1 MAATG
6 SIDPSTLS
14 WVKAE
19 IDETLKRAR
28 GALESFIE
36 NPADDTRLRFCITY
50 LHQVV
55 GTLQM
60 VELDAPA
67 LLAREI
73 ELLAEAVFGKK
84 VQTDGDTFDLLTR
97 SILSLPDY
105 LARLQFGQSDVPLRL
120 APLINDLRKAQGSDR
135 RSEMELFAPDLDVV
149 PPDTGEGLSPPEFQ
163 QLLQTQRA
171 AFQSALVPWL
181 RDPAPDRGRH
191 LAIIVGGLR
200 DAAPRGFAR
209 QFFWIA
215 AGFLEALCGQ
225 IDPVTERKKLAG
237 RIEQQIKK
245 FIEGPGPSAE
255 SAGTSLIKAMLF
267 ELGAAG
273 DNEPRVREI
282 RDAFRLASI
291 FGAAADD
298 DSPIERLPPPDIIQS
313 LSLAL
318 TKELETAE
326 DLFSTYLDPE
336 HKDAKSLRPLHDL
349 VAKTA
354 RTLDMLGL
362 VPLRALAEEIAITL
376 AAVDEQRL
384 VLSDALSM
392 RIAASLLQLENSAR
406 DLQSGGVGRQLL
418 EEHINS
424 LRSMRGETEVPGTE
438 GFEVSDGELSEG
450 EFHQLLG
457 AVGNEIRS
465 NLAKIEESFE
475 TFAAKPDDMALLQ
488 SIPGHL
494 AQIQGALQILGQ
506 DRAAELVAVINQYI
520 QDLSEESV
528 PTGPRVF
535 EALAVGIGTI
545 GAYLDGL
552 GRGSSSIGAL
562 VDRALADLD
571 AVLGTGAADVPPLT
585 QLRRFLTREPL
596 GQAEATE
603 MRRQLQALLGK
614 TGEAGD
620 PKAGELADEVDQLLV
635 FIEADVHP
643 VNADVRQTLTQSI
656 EALARLLRHPDA
668 RAAPDPA
675 VPLPPEIPVPAT
687 SGEAEH
693 IPVPEAA
700 EERPVEV
707 VVESDEEAVKGAPA
721 PVGDWE
727 IDQEIIGIFV
737 EDARD
742 ISRTLEH
749 SLDAWERNVEDR
761 EALVSLRRAFHTL
774 KGSGRMV
781 GAADIAELSWDME
794 SQLNHVREGRLAPS
808 PEMFALLREVRDAL
822 PLLIDAL
829 ESGGGHPV
837 NVDDLRSRVQGLAA
851 GATRATPPAKSSA
864 SAASPPLQP
873 EINLEDVP
881 PPTART
887 DETPVVLPVPQKLPG
902 MDPTLRQI
910 FSSETGSHIN
920 VLHEVAGQAG
930 DYVSASLLRAVHTLQ
945 GSARAVGLIPMADA
959 CFELERLLLAMDSE
973 QRPLSTED
981 TAHLKNLASA
991 ITATVV
997 GLSDEATVAPAE
1009 YARFPLLAR
1018 AFRELV
1024 ARIVPSAP
1032 KGSLPPG
1039 VTEKPPVDEPPVET
1053 TLDARSPVAEK
1064 SPEEVPSVPPQETRA
1079 EVVPADTGAVVSVS
1093 GGHVVPTDIDLEL
1106 VEIFREEASDILET
1120 LEQGLTEWRNDRN
1133 APGVV
1138 RNLKRA
1144 LHTLKG
1150 GARMI
1155 GAKGM
1160 GDLSHVTETIL
1171 KQIEDG
1177 VADLTDVL
1185 FDQLDEVH
1193 DLLRTAVGALMTDAM
1208 PEHEMAS
1215 LAARLGG
1222 AAPVPAP
1229 VPAATARVAA
1239 SAPAEASM
1247 PSAPVPPAPVPAIPG
1262 KEQETQEEQEET
1274 EGELLVP
1281 AERREY
1287 IKVRA
1292 QLLNELVNYA
1302 GEVSISR
1309 ARMEQQ
1315 IFGLRE
1321 HLAELQGNVAR
1332 FKDQLRDLEMQAE
1345 SQILFR
1351 TEQREGSTGQDFDP
1365 LEFDRYSQL
1374 QHLSRALGESLHD
1387 LSTIHGTLDTFAG
1400 EAETVLLQQARV
1412 NTELQEGLMRTRL
1425 VGFAT
1430 QGPRLRHI
1438 VRQTA
1443 RELGKRAEL
1452 HIVGT
1457 AVEVDKNVLDR
1468 MIGPFEHM
1476 IRNAIDHG
1484 IEPEAERRRANKL
1497 IMGRIT
1503 IHTSHEGS
1511 EIVIRF
1517 SDDGAGLNVDAIR
1530 RKAIE
1535 AGLVSVDRV
1544 LSDEEAMQFI
1554 LLPGFST
1561 ASQVT
1566 QVSGRGIGM
1575 DVVHAEVKQL
1585 GGSIS
1590 VETRPGAGTTFVIR
1604 LPLTLSITQ
1613 ALTVTAGDQRFAVP
1627 LMSVINIVEVQ
1638 ADKLDAITGE
1648 DPVLHYNG
1656 HAYPL
1661 MNLGARLGLP
1671 PSGNHQKKY
1680 PVLLARA
1687 GNREIA
1693 VQVETL
1699 GSTGEIVIK
1708 SLGPQLNEIK
1718 GLAGAT
1724 ILGDGRVVL
1733 ILDMS
1738 GLWFRDDSMSVL
1750 RLYPALEATE
1760 PEDRQPIVLIVDDSL
1775 TVRKITGKHLQ
1786 KRGIKVLVA
1795 KDGVDALEQ
1804 LREQKPD
1811 VMLVD
1816 VEMPRMD
1823 GFELTRT
1830 VRGNAGMRD
1839 IGIIMITSRAG
1850 AKHRDHALK
1859 LGADLYMS
1867 KPYLEDD
1874 LVANIRSL
1882 LDRKESS
1889 RVG

>member
-84 VQTDGDTFDLLTR
+84 VPTDRDTFDLLTR

-135 RSEMELFAPDLDVV
+135 LSEMELFAPDLDVV
-149 PPDTGEGLSPPEFQ
+149 PPDTGEGLPAPEFQ
-163 QLLQTQRA
+163 KLLQAQRA

-181 RDPAPDRGRH
+181 RDPAPDRGGR
-191 LAIIVGGLR
+191 LAAIVGALR
-200 DAAPRGFAR
+200 DAAPRGFVR
-209 QFFWIA
+209 QFFWVA
-215 AGFLEALCGQ
+215 AGFMDALCGE
-225 IDPVTERKKLAG
+225 IDPVTERKRLAG
-237 RIEQQIKK
+237 KIEQQVKK
-245 FIEGPGPSAE
+245 FIESPGSSAE
-255 SAGTSLIKAMLF
+255 SAGTPLVKAMLF

-273 DNEPRVREI
+273 DSQARVREV
-282 RDAFRLASI
+282 RDAFHLASI
-291 FGAAADD
+291 FGAAAND
-298 DSPIERLPPPDIIQS
+298 DSPIEKLPPPDIIQS
-313 LSLAL
+313 LSVAL

-362 VPLRALAEEIAITL
+362 VPLRALAEEIALTL
-376 AAVDEQRL
+376 AAVEEQRL

-424 LRSMRGETEVPGTE
+424 LRSMRGETEMPGIE

-475 TFAAKPDDMALLQ
+475 TFAAKPDDRVLLQ
-488 SIPGHL
+488 PIPGHL
-494 AQIQGALQILGQ
+494 VQIQGALQILGQ

-562 VDRALADLD
+562 VDRALGDLD
-571 AVLGTGAADVPPLT
+571 AALGASAGAAEVPPLT
-585 QLRRFLTREPL
+585 QLRRYLARVPL

-603 MRRQLQALLGK
+603 MRRQLQVLLK
-614 TGEAGD
+614 QTGDTED
-620 PKAGELADEVDQLLV
+620 PKASDLADEVDQLLAFV
-635 FIEADVHP
+635 EADVHP
-643 VNADVRQTLTQSI
+643 VSADVRRTLTQSI

-668 RAAPDPA
+668 RAVSDPVAPP
-675 VPLPPEIPVPAT
+675 PPEMSASAISADAAQT
-687 SGEAEH
+687 
-693 IPVPEAA
+693 PEAVDDH
-700 EERPVEV
+700 PIEV
-707 VVESDEEAVKGAPA
+707 FVESDEETETVESVSP

-749 SLDAWERNVEDR
+749 SLDAWEQNLEDH
-761 EALVSLRRAFHTL
+761 EALVNLRRAFHTL

-794 SQLNHVREGRLAPS
+794 SHLNHVREGRLAPS
-808 PEMFALLREVRDAL
+808 PELFALLREVRDAL
-822 PLLIDAL
+822 PRLIDAL
-829 ESGGGHPV
+829 ESGGEHPV
-837 NVDDLRSRVQGLAA
+837 NVDYLRSRVQGLTT
-851 GATRATPPAKSSA
+851 GATRTTLPEKPPV
-864 SAASPPLQP
+864 SAASPPLRP

-881 PPTART
+881 SPAAHR
-887 DETPVVLPVPQKLPG
+887 DETQVMQPVPQRLPG
-902 MDPTLRQI
+902 MDPTLLQI

-920 VLHEVAGQAG
+920 VLHEVADQAG

-991 ITATVV
+991 ITATVE
-997 GLSDEATVAPAE
+997 GLRDEATAAPAE
-1009 YARFPLLAR
+1009 YGRFPLLAR
-1018 AFRELV
+1018 VFRELV
-1024 ARIVPSAP
+1024 ARIVPSTP
-1032 KGSLPPG
+1032 EGSQQPGMAGTPPA
-1039 VTEKPPVDEPPVET
+1039 DELPVEA
-1053 TLDARSPVAEK
+1053 TLDARSSVGEK
-1064 SPEEVPSVPPQETRA
+1064 SPEVVPSISPQTAHE
-1079 EVVPADTGAVVSVS
+1079 EGVPADADVVASAPGS
-1093 GGHVVPTDIDLEL
+1093 HVLPGDIDVEL

-1120 LEQGLTEWRNDRN
+1120 LEQGLVEWRSDRN
-1133 APGVV
+1133 APGVL
-1138 RNLKRA
+1138 RTLKRA

-1185 FDQLDEVH
+1185 LDQLDEVH
-1193 DLLRTAVGALMTDAM
+1193 DLLRTGVGALLTDAM

-1215 LAARLGG
+1215 LASRLGGG
-1222 AAPVPAP
+1222 AAPVLAP
-1229 VPAATARVAA
+1229 DAAATARVT
-1239 SAPAEASM
+1239 APAPAPV
-1247 PSAPVPPAPVPAIPG
+1247 PSPANVPAPVPPAPARVMPG
-1262 KEQETQEEQEET
+1262 KEQEKPEVQEVQEEQEEA

-1321 HLAELQGNVAR
+1321 HLVDLQGNVAR

-1351 TEQREGSTGQDFDP
+1351 TEQKDGSTG
-1365 LEFDRYSQL
+1365 
-1374 QHLSRALGESLHD
+1374 
-1387 LSTIHGTLDTFAG
+1387 
-1400 EAETVLLQQARV
+1400 
-1412 NTELQEGLMRTRL
+1412 
-1425 VGFAT
+1425 
-1430 QGPRLRHI
+1430 
-1438 VRQTA
+1438 
-1443 RELGKRAEL
+1443 
-1452 HIVGT
+1452 
-1457 AVEVDKNVLDR
+1457 
-1468 MIGPFEHM
+1468 
-1476 IRNAIDHG
+1476 
-1484 IEPEAERRRANKL
+1484 
-1497 IMGRIT
+1497 
-1503 IHTSHEGS
+1503 
-1511 EIVIRF
+1511 
-1517 SDDGAGLNVDAIR
+1517 
-1530 RKAIE
+1530 
-1535 AGLVSVDRV
+1535 
-1544 LSDEEAMQFI
+1544 
-1554 LLPGFST
+1554 
-1561 ASQVT
+1561 
-1566 QVSGRGIGM
+1566 
-1575 DVVHAEVKQL
+1575 
-1585 GGSIS
+1585 
-1590 VETRPGAGTTFVIR
+1590 
-1604 LPLTLSITQ
+1604 
-1613 ALTVTAGDQRFAVP
+1613 
-1627 LMSVINIVEVQ
+1627 
-1638 ADKLDAITGE
+1638 
-1648 DPVLHYNG
+1648 
-1656 HAYPL
+1656 
-1661 MNLGARLGLP
+1661 
-1671 PSGNHQKKY
+1671 
-1680 PVLLARA
+1680 
-1687 GNREIA
+1687 
-1693 VQVETL
+1693 
-1699 GSTGEIVIK
+1699 
-1708 SLGPQLNEIK
+1708 
-1718 GLAGAT
+1718 
-1724 ILGDGRVVL
+1724 
-1733 ILDMS
+1733 
-1738 GLWFRDDSMSVL
+1738 
-1750 RLYPALEATE
+1750 
-1760 PEDRQPIVLIVDDSL
+1760 
-1775 TVRKITGKHLQ
+1775 
-1786 KRGIKVLVA
+1786 
-1795 KDGVDALEQ
+1795 
-1804 LREQKPD
+1804 
-1811 VMLVD
+1811 
-1816 VEMPRMD
+1816 
-1823 GFELTRT
+1823 
-1830 VRGNAGMRD
+1830 
-1839 IGIIMITSRAG
+1839 
-1850 AKHRDHALK
+1850 
-1859 LGADLYMS
+1859 
-1867 KPYLEDD
+1867 
-1874 LVANIRSL
+1874 
-1882 LDRKESS
+1882 
-1889 RVG
+1889 

>member
-1 MAATG
+1 MAAAG
-6 SIDPSTLS
+6 KIDPSTLS

-28 GALESFIE
+28 SALESFIE
-36 NPADDTRLRFCITY
+36 NAADDTRLRFCITY

-67 LLAREI
+67 LLASEI
-73 ELLAEAVFGKK
+73 ELLAEAVFGRK
-84 VQTDGDTFDLLTR
+84 VQADTGIFDLLTR

-105 LARLQFGQSDVPLRL
+105 LARLQFGQPDVPLRL
-120 APLINDLRKAQGSDR
+120 APLINDLRKARGNEQSA
-135 RSEMELFAPDLDVV
+135 EIELFAPDLAVA
-149 PPDTGEGLSPPEFQ
+149 PPDAGEALPPAEYQ
-163 QLLQTQRA
+163 ELLKTQRT
-171 AFQSALVPWL
+171 AFQSTLVAWL
-181 RDPAPDRGRH
+181 RQGDPPGAKR
-191 LAIIVGGLR
+191 LAAIIDGLR
-200 DAAPRGFAR
+200 QAAPKGPQR

-215 AGFLEALCGQ
+215 GAFLEALSGGLE
-225 IDPVTERKKLAG
+225 PVTARKKLAG
-237 RIEQQIKK
+237 RVEQQIKR
-245 FIEGPGPSAE
+245 FIADPRATFD
-255 SAGTSLIKAMLF
+255 ASLELVVKTMLF
-267 ELGAAG
+267 ELAQAPA
-273 DNEPRVREI
+273 DEPRVGEVRA
-282 RDAFRLASI
+282 AFHLDRILGESQ
-291 FGAAADD
+291 GDE
-298 DSPIERLPPPDIIQS
+298 SPIENLPPPDIIQS
-313 LSLAL
+313 LSVAL
-318 TKELETAE
+318 TREMETAE
-326 DLFSTYLDPE
+326 DLFATYLNPE
-336 HKDAKSLRPLHDL
+336 HKDAKSLHPLGEL
-349 VAKTA
+349 VSKTA

-362 VPLRALAEEIAITL
+362 VPLKALAEEIVITL
-376 AAVDEQRL
+376 NAIEEQRL
-384 VLSDALSM
+384 ALSEALSM
-392 RIAASLLQLENSAR
+392 RIAASLLQLQNSAR
-406 DLQSGGVGRQLL
+406 DLQSGGMVRHLL

-424 LRSMRGETEVPGTE
+424 LRSMRGEAEMPGTE
-438 GFEVSDGELSEG
+438 GFEISDTVLSET
-450 EFHQLLG
+450 EFRQLLS

-465 NLAKIEESFE
+465 NLSKIEETFE
-475 TFAAKPDDMALLQ
+475 TFAAKPDDLTPLQ
-488 SIPGHL
+488 AIPGHL
-494 AQIQGALQILGQ
+494 VQIQGALQILGQ
-506 DRAAELVAVINQYI
+506 DRVAGLVTVLDQYI
-520 QDLSEESV
+520 QDLATESAPAEAPV
-528 PTGPRVF
+528 L

-552 GRGSSSIGAL
+552 ERGSVTLDGL
-562 VDRALADLD
+562 VDRALEDLD
-571 AVLGTGAADVPPLT
+571 TAFGGRVRQAPPLSVI
-585 QLRRFLTREPL
+585 QRLLSRPSFA
-596 GQAEATE
+596 QAEATE
-603 MRRQLQALLGK
+603 MRSHLQDLLRGAEGGTAERAK
-614 TGEAGD
+614 
-620 PKAGELADEVDQLLV
+620 ELAGEVDQLLA
-635 FIEADVHP
+635 FIEGDVNP
-643 VNADVRQTLTQSI
+643 PGAEVCRTLAQSV
-656 EALARLLRHPDA
+656 EALARLLGHADA
-668 RAAPDPA
+668 AVVSGVPSVTPIPPPVAPEYPLAEAIEGDAPGIGEAHGDADQAPTGVPA
-675 VPLPPEIPVPAT
+675 SEWEMDPEIL
-687 SGEAEH
+687 E
-693 IPVPEAA
+693 
-700 EERPVEV
+700 
-707 VVESDEEAVKGAPA
+707 
-721 PVGDWE
+721 
-727 IDQEIIGIFV
+727 IFV

-742 ISRTLEH
+742 IYSAIPAN
-749 SLDAWERNVEDR
+749 LDAWESNPANQD
-761 EALVSLRRAFHTL
+761 ALMNLRRAFHTL

-781 GAADIAELSWDME
+781 GASDIAELSWDME
-794 SQLNHVREGRLAPS
+794 SQLNQVREGHIEPS
-808 PEMFALLREVRDAL
+808 PRLFTLLREVYQLL
-822 PLLIDAL
+822 PSLIDAL
-829 ESGGGHPV
+829 AGGGPSIE
-837 NVDDLRSRVQGLAA
+837 VDGLRSRIRALSTLDDSVEAEESGNGVVE
-851 GATRATPPAKSSA
+851 GAPVVPPREETPPRT
-864 SAASPPLQP
+864 PLP
-873 EINLEDVP
+873 LEDQAAWVS
-881 PPTART
+881 
-887 DETPVVLPVPQKLPG
+887 LPVPQKLPA
-902 MDPTLRQI
+902 MDPVLLQI
-910 FSSETGSHIN
+910 FSNETGSHIN
-920 VLHEVAGQAG
+920 TLREMSGQAG

-945 GSARAVGLIPMADA
+945 GSARAVGLVPMADA

-973 QRPLSTED
+973 RLPLSTE
-981 TAHLKNLASA
+981 TARGLEDLASA
-991 ITATVV
+991 ITVI
-997 GLSDEATVAPAE
+997 VAELGPEPANAPPA
-1009 YARFPLLAR
+1009 YARFSELAR
-1018 AFRELV
+1018 SFRGT
-1024 ARIVPSAP
+1024 AADIVPVVPEIRRRDATADEALVPDSIPSRSEAVADVSADASFAAVP
-1032 KGSLPPG
+1032 ETPAP
-1039 VTEKPPVDEPPVET
+1039 EPE
-1053 TLDARSPVAEK
+1053 
-1064 SPEEVPSVPPQETRA
+1064 PSVPA
-1079 EVVPADTGAVVSVS
+1079 AAVVADPAPDVD
-1093 GGHVVPTDIDLEL
+1093 PEL
-1106 VEIFREEASDILET
+1106 VEIFREEATDILEA
-1120 LEQGLTEWRNDRN
+1120 LEQGLTEWRATRD
-1133 APGVV
+1133 APDVL
-1138 RNLKRA
+1138 RNLKRG

-1155 GAKGM
+1155 GATGM

-1177 VADLTDVL
+1177 VCDPSDAIL
-1185 FDQLDEVH
+1185 DQLGEVH
-1193 DLLRTAVGALMTDAM
+1193 DLLRTAVESLMTPAM
-1208 PEHEMAS
+1208 PDREMIA
-1215 LAARLGG
+1215 LAKRLSGEEVAPPAPQRS
-1222 AAPVPAP
+1222 AAPAAPAPAP
-1229 VPAATARVAA
+1229 VAAVRPPVTVLASGVSTPARA
-1239 SAPAEASM
+1239 
-1247 PSAPVPPAPVPAIPG
+1247 VPDEV
-1262 KEQETQEEQEET
+1262 QEEAE
-1274 EGELLVP
+1274 ELLVP

-1315 IFGLRE
+1315 ILGFRE

-1351 TEQREGSTGQDFDP
+1351 TEQKDGSTGLDFDP
-1365 LEFDRYSQL
+1365 LEFDRYSRL
-1374 QHLSRALGESLHD
+1374 QQLSRALAESLHD

-1412 NTELQEGLMRTRL
+1412 NTDLQEGLMRTRL
-1425 VGFAT
+1425 VGFGT

-1452 HIVGT
+1452 HISGT

-1468 MIGPFEHM
+1468 MTGPFEHM

-1484 IEPEAERRRANKL
+1484 IEDESGRRAANKS

-1503 IHTSHEGS
+1503 IHTGHEGN

-1535 AGLVSVDRV
+1535 GGLVSADRT

-1575 DVVHAEVKQL
+1575 DVVHAEIKQL

-1590 VETRPGAGTTFVIR
+1590 VETRPGAGTSFIIR

-1627 LMSVINIVEVQ
+1627 LASIVNIVEVQ

-1648 DPVLHYNG
+1648 DPVLHYGG

-1661 MNLGARLGLP
+1661 MNLGARLGLHP
-1671 PSGNHQKKY
+1671 GAIRQKKY

-1699 GSTGEIVIK
+1699 GTTGEVVIK

-1718 GLAGAT
+1718 GLSGAT

-1733 ILDMS
+1733 ILDVS

-1760 PEDRQPIVLIVDDSL
+1760 PEDHTPIVLIVDDSL

-1786 KRGIKVLVA
+1786 KRGMKVMVA
-1795 KDGVDALEQ
+1795 KDGIDALEQ

-1830 VRGNAGMRD
+1830 VRGNADTRD

-1850 AKHRDHALK
+1850 TKHRDHALK
-1859 LGADLYMS
+1859 LGANMYMS

-1874 LVANIRSL
+1874 LVANIQTL
-1882 LDRKESS
+1882 LNRQEAA
-1889 RVG
+1889 RAG

>member
-1 MAATG
+1 MAAAG
-6 SIDPSTLS
+6 KIDPSTLS

-28 GALESFIE
+28 SALESFIE
-36 NPADDTRLRFCITY
+36 NAADDTRLRFCITY

-67 LLAREI
+67 LLASEI

-84 VQTDGDTFDLLTR
+84 VQADAGTFDLLTR

-105 LARLQFGQSDVPLRL
+105 LARLQFGQPDAPLRL
-120 APLINDLRKAQGSDR
+120 APLINDLRKVRGNEQSA
-135 RSEMELFAPDLDVV
+135 EIELFTPDLDVV
-149 PPDTGEGLSPPEFQ
+149 PPDSGDGLPPGEYQE
-163 QLLQTQRA
+163 LLKTQRP
-171 AFQSALVPWL
+171 AFQSTLVAWL
-181 RDPAPDRGRH
+181 RQGDPAGAKR
-191 LAIIVGGLR
+191 LAAIVDVLR
-200 DAAPRGFAR
+200 QAAPEGSQR

-215 AGFLEALCGQ
+215 GAFLEALSGGLE
-225 IDPVTERKKLAG
+225 PVTARKKLAG
-237 RIEQQIKK
+237 RVEQQIKK
-245 FIEGPGPSAE
+245 FIGDSRT
-255 SAGTSLIKAMLF
+255 TSDASLELLVKTMLF
-267 ELGAAG
+267 ELAQAQV
-273 DNEPRVREI
+273 DEPHVREV
-282 RDAFRLASI
+282 REAFHLDGILGDSQS
-291 FGAAADD
+291 DE
-298 DSPIERLPPPDIIQS
+298 SPIENLPPPDIIQS
-313 LSLAL
+313 LSVAL
-318 TKELETAE
+318 TREMETAE
-326 DLFSTYLDPE
+326 DLFATYLDPE
-336 HKDAKSLRPLHDL
+336 HKDAKSLHPLSEL
-349 VAKTA
+349 ISKTA

-362 VPLRALAEEIAITL
+362 VPLKALAEEIVITL
-376 AAVDEQRL
+376 NAVEEQRL
-384 VLSDALSM
+384 ALSEALSM
-392 RIAASLLQLENSAR
+392 RIAASLLQLQNSAR
-406 DLQSGGVGRQLL
+406 DLQSGGMVRQLL

-424 LRSMRGETEVPGTE
+424 LRSMRGEAEMPGTE
-438 GFEVSDGELSEG
+438 GFEISDTVLSEA
-450 EFHQLLG
+450 EFRQLLS

-465 NLAKIEESFE
+465 NLSKIEETFE
-475 TFAAKPDDMALLQ
+475 TFAAKPDDLALLQ
-488 SIPGHL
+488 AIPGYL
-494 AQIQGALQILGQ
+494 VQIQGALQILGQ
-506 DRAAELVAVINQYI
+506 DRAAGLVTVLDQYI
-520 QDLSEESV
+520 QDLATEPAPAEAPV
-528 PTGPRVF
+528 L

-552 GRGSSSIGAL
+552 ERGSVSLDGL

-571 AVLGTGAADVPPLT
+571 TAFGGKARHAPPLSM
-585 QLRRFLTREPL
+585 LRRLLTRPSFA
-596 GQAEATE
+596 QAEATE
-603 MRRQLQALLGK
+603 MRAHLQALLQ
-614 TGEAGD
+614 EAHGGVEER
-620 PKAGELADEVDQLLV
+620 ATELAGEVDQLLA
-635 FIEADVHP
+635 FIEGDVNP
-643 VNADVRQTLTQSI
+643 PGAEVCRTLTQSI
-656 EALARLLRHPDA
+656 EALARLLGHTDAAIASGTPSFTPASPPVAPEHPK
-668 RAAPDPA
+668 
-675 VPLPPEIPVPAT
+675 T
-687 SGEAEH
+687 EA
-693 IPVPEAA
+693 
-700 EERPVEV
+700 VEV
-707 VVESDEEAVKGAPA
+707 VAPELAEAHPIADATSTGAPA
-721 PVGDWE
+721 SAWE
-727 IDQEIIGIFV
+727 MDPEILEIFV

-742 ISRTLEH
+742 IYGAVQQN
-749 SLDAWERNVEDR
+749 LDAWESNPADR
-761 EALVSLRRAFHTL
+761 DALMNLRRAFHTL

-781 GAADIAELSWDME
+781 GASDIAELSWDME
-794 SQLNHVREGRLAPS
+794 SQLNQVREGHLEPS
-808 PEMFALLREVRDAL
+808 PRLFALLREVYQLLPSLIGAL
-822 PLLIDAL
+822 AD
-829 ESGGGHPV
+829 GGPPV
-837 NVDDLRSRVQGLAA
+837 EVDDLRNRIRALSTSQDSIDVEESGAGVMDHAVVVPAPEAEITPRV
-851 GATRATPPAKSSA
+851 P
-864 SAASPPLQP
+864 SPR
-873 EINLEDVP
+873 EDQ
-881 PPTART
+881 TAW
-887 DETPVVLPVPQKLPG
+887 VSLPVPQKLPA
-902 MDPTLRQI
+902 MDPVLLQI

-920 VLHEVAGQAG
+920 TLREVSGQPG
-930 DYVSASLLRAVHTLQ
+930 DYVSAPLLRAVHTLQ
-945 GSARAVGLIPMADA
+945 GSARAVGLAPMADA

-973 QRPLSTED
+973 RLPLSTE
-981 TAHLKNLASA
+981 TARGLEDLSSA
-991 ITATVV
+991 ITVI
-997 GLSDEATVAPAE
+997 VAALGPDAANAPPE
-1009 YARFPLLAR
+1009 YARFSELAR
-1018 AFRELV
+1018 LFRGT
-1024 ARIVPSAP
+1024 AAAIVPVVP
-1032 KGSLPPG
+1032 EIRHP
-1039 VTEKPPVDEPPVET
+1039 
-1053 TLDARSPVAEK
+1053 DATASEALGLNSISGR
-1064 SPEEVPSVPPQETRA
+1064 PEEVA
-1079 EVVPADTGAVVSVS
+1079 GVSVDAS
-1093 GGHVVPTDIDLEL
+1093 FAASPEPQPTVPEPTVPDVDPEL
-1106 VEIFREEASDILET
+1106 VEIFREEATDILEA
-1120 LEQGLTEWRNDRN
+1120 LEQGLTEWRATRDS
-1133 APGVV
+1133 PEVL
-1138 RNLKRA
+1138 RNLKRG

-1155 GAKGM
+1155 GATGM
-1160 GDLSHVTETIL
+1160 GDLSHVTETLL

-1177 VADLTDVL
+1177 VCDASDAIL
-1185 FDQLDEVH
+1185 DQLGEVH
-1193 DLLRTAVGALMTDAM
+1193 DLLRTGVEALMTPAM
-1208 PEHEMAS
+1208 PEREMIA
-1215 LAARLGG
+1215 LAKRLGG
-1222 AAPVPAP
+1222 EQLAPATPQHSAAPAVPAS
-1229 VPAATARVAA
+1229 VPAAAVRSPDA
-1239 SAPAEASM
+1239 
-1247 PSAPVPPAPVPAIPG
+1247 VPASGVSTPVR
-1262 KEQETQEEQEET
+1262 EVPDEVQEAADES
-1274 EGELLVP
+1274 LVP

-1315 IFGLRE
+1315 ILGFRE
-1321 HLAELQGNVAR
+1321 HLAELQGNVVR
-1332 FKDQLRDLEMQAE
+1332 FKDQLRELEIQAE

-1351 TEQREGSTGQDFDP
+1351 TEQKDGSTGLDFDP
-1365 LEFDRYSQL
+1365 LEFDRYSRL
-1374 QHLSRALGESLHD
+1374 QQLSRALAESLHD

-1425 VGFAT
+1425 VGFGT

-1452 HIVGT
+1452 HITGT

-1468 MIGPFEHM
+1468 MTGPFEHM

-1484 IEPEAERRRANKL
+1484 IEDEAGRRAANKS

-1503 IHTSHEGS
+1503 IHTGHEGN

-1517 SDDGAGLNVDAIR
+1517 SDDGAGLNVEAIR

-1535 AGLVSVDRV
+1535 GGLVSADRI

-1575 DVVHAEVKQL
+1575 DVVHAEIKQL

-1627 LMSVINIVEVQ
+1627 LASIVNIVEVQ

-1648 DPVLHYNG
+1648 DPVLHYGG

-1671 PSGNHQKKY
+1671 PGAIRQKKY
-1680 PVLLARA
+1680 PVLLTRA

-1699 GSTGEIVIK
+1699 GTTGEIVIK

-1733 ILDMS
+1733 ILDVS

-1760 PEDRQPIVLIVDDSL
+1760 PEDHTPVVLIVDDSL

-1786 KRGIKVLVA
+1786 KRGMKVMVA

-1830 VRGNAGMRD
+1830 VRGNPDTRD

-1850 AKHRDHALK
+1850 TKHRDHALK
-1859 LGADLYMS
+1859 LGANLYMS

-1874 LVANIRSL
+1874 LVANIQTL
-1882 LDRKESS
+1882 LNRREHA
-1889 RVG
+1889 RAG